1 MQTQHG
7 ADAEKAI
14 MARERQFHAR
24 VMVDWNNNGLFDH
37 ELSNISKFV
46 SEVTVDRALKGSAPE
61 EILLVEGSSAAQL
74 DLTLGGEYR
83 GMSLPSIFSPYN
95 GLSPLY
101 TRDQVGCEIKYELG
115 IETVLGTAYY
125 PQFVGNITTITPD
138 RADAEVSIEALDRV
152 EKLRKPVFL
161 AHWAIT
167 DYWTNRGRTLA
178 QLQDTQNVI
187 QTCLQQCDVSAT
199 KYRPAYRPEL
209 NVPDDGIDGVGIFIP
224 FNGGIMPTV
233 GWLDNL
239 AASEFPATESGG
251 PQMYVSNAAQ
261 AHPLSPEPTKRPIA
275 LRGTEGATDGDLL
288 KYWVIDR
295 RLTDI
300 TGEHMLGMM
309 LMTDTSKASGS
320 WHITAPNTVLLEYRC
335 GHGRV
340 IKLWVGANQ
349 IWGQL
354 VNENNGFQNITPKVT
369 IPSGQQ
375 SVEIFLKFDTTT
387 QSGTRASL
395 RVGNTSTGWQYI
407 SNGWPG
413 DTPEDLLQGLLSVY
427 HRAGMYD
434 VCYAFRNM
442 YGTAAE
448 PETSLWRQAKY
459 AAVLDEGIN
468 TLSFNP
474 GVNGQDAWEVITD
487 VAAAEFGSVFWD
499 ENGHFRFWNYNT
511 IKAKQDT
518 PVRTISTD
526 QLTGLKVTNS
536 LDSVRNIYTVQASKK
551 RSTIA
556 VVYSSPGVDSFF
568 VPGGSI
574 RQFKIPVKN
583 VQFMEPRKL
592 WRYTKLPADGSGG
605 AGDTFGQWNEWVT
618 HGYVMQLQYGNGWR
632 EPDFSN
638 VQLDIT
644 AWFDKDGYMVVEI
657 INPWAENARLA
668 VSNQP
673 TVGNADSQPA
683 MKINGTKI
691 IEYDD
696 IALATSDRPSISKYG
711 PRNYEAKGEWYQ
723 EYYNLENLMSTLI
736 PRTVKPIP
744 STQDIRIAGD
754 PRLQLGDVLYLD
766 DVDGFGEQ
774 MRVQIYGITRTF
786 SVTNGLTDTLTV
798 EMLRP
803 AGVGIWDSTQYGR
816 WDQSFIWS

>member
-1 MQTQHG
+1 MQTHG
-7 ADAEKAI
+7 GIEAEKAI
-14 MARERQFHAR
+14 LAHERDIQAR
-24 VMVDWNNNGLFDH
+24 VVVDWNNNGLYNHD
-37 ELSNISKFV
+37 LSNLSTFV
-46 SEVTVDRALKGSAPE
+46 SKVTLDKALKGSAPE

-74 DLTLGGEYR
+74 DITISGTYK
-83 GMSLPSIFSPYN
+83 GMPFPAIFSPYN

-101 TRDQVGCEIKYELG
+101 TKDQIGAEIRYDLG
-115 IETVLGTAYY
+115 IETALGTIWYS
-125 PQFVGNITTITPD
+125 QFVGNISTITPD
-138 RADAEVSIEALDRV
+138 RGDGDVSISCLDRV

-161 AHWAIT
+161 APWAII

-209 NVPDDGIDGVGIFIP
+209 NVPDNGLDGVGIFVP

-239 AASEFPATESGG
+239 QAVEFPATESGG
-251 PQMYVSNAAQ
+251 PPMYVSQAAQ
-261 AHPLSPEPTKRPIA
+261 AHPNSPNPENRPMA
-275 LRGTEGATDGDLL
+275 LRGTEGATDGDML
-288 KYWVIDR
+288 KYWVVDRTLTKID
-295 RLTDI
+295 
-300 TGEHMLGMM
+300 GEHYLGMM

-320 WHITAPNTVLLEYRC
+320 WHITAPNTVLVEYRC
-335 GHGRV
+335 GFGRV
-340 IKLWVGANQ
+340 IKIWVGANQ

-354 VNENNGFQNITPKVT
+354 VNENNGFQNITPKLT

-375 SVEIFLKFDTTT
+375 SVEIFLKFDTTAE
-387 QSGTRASL
+387 SGTRAAL

-413 DTPEDLLQGLLSVY
+413 DTPTDLLQGLMTVY

-442 YGTAAE
+442 YGTSASTE
-448 PETSLWRQAKY
+448 DSLWKQAKY
-459 AAVLDEGIN
+459 AAVLDEGVN

-474 GVNGQDAWEVITD
+474 GVNGKDAWDVITD

-499 ENGHFRFWNYNT
+499 EVGNFRFWNYNT
-511 IKAKQDT
+511 IKDKQNN

-526 QLTGLKVTNS
+526 DIEGLRITNS
-536 LDSVRNIYTVQASKK
+536 LDSVRNIYSVQASKK
-551 RSTIA
+551 RSTTG
-556 VVYSSPGVDSFF
+556 VVYSSPGVETFY
-568 VPGGSI
+568 VAPGFS
-574 RQFKIPVKN
+574 RTRFKVPVKD
-583 VQFMEPRKL
+583 VLFMEPRGL
-592 WRYTKLPADGSGG
+592 IRYTKLPPGTD
-605 AGDTFGQWNEWVT
+605 AGNTFPQWNEWVT
-618 HGYVMQLQYGNGWR
+618 HGYVMQLLYGDGWR
-632 EPDFSN
+632 EPDFAN
-638 VQLDIT
+638 VTLGVR
-644 AWFDKDGYMVVEI
+644 AWFDKDGFMVVEI
-657 INPWAENARLA
+657 TNGWAEAARLA

-691 IEYDD
+691 IDYDD
-696 IALATSDRPSISKYG
+696 IALATSDRPSINKYG
-711 PRNYEAKGEWYQ
+711 PRNYQATGDWYQ
-723 EYYNLENLMSTLI
+723 EYYNFENLMGTLL

-744 STQDIRIAGD
+744 TTQDIQIAGD
-754 PRLQLGDVLYLD
+754 PRLQLADTLFLD
-766 DVDGFGEQ
+766 DMDGFGEQ
-774 MRVQIYGITRTF
+774 MRVQIFGLRREF
-786 SVTNGLTDTLTV
+786 SVKSGLTDTLTV

-803 AGVGIWDSTQYGR
+803 AGVGIWDSSQYGR

>member
-1 MQTQHG
+1 MQTHG
-7 ADAEKAI
+7 GTDAEKAI
-14 MARERQFHAR
+14 LAQERQFHAR
-24 VMVDWNNNGLFDH
+24 VVVDWYNNGLYNH
-37 ELSNISKFV
+37 PLSDV
-46 SEVTVDRALKGSAPE
+46 STYVASASTDRALKGSAPE
-61 EILLVEGSSAAQL
+61 EILLIEGSSAAQL
-74 DLTLGGEYR
+74 KVNLGGEYK
-83 GMSLPSIFSPYN
+83 GMQLPLIFSPYN

-101 TRDQVGCEIKYELG
+101 TQDQIGSEIKYELG
-115 IETVLGTAYY
+115 IETALGVVWY
-125 PQFVGNITTITPD
+125 PQFIGNISTITPD
-138 RADAEVSIEALDRV
+138 RKRNDVTITALDRV

-161 AHWAIT
+161 AHWAII

-199 KYRPAYRPEL
+199 KFRPAYRPEL
-209 NVPDDGIDGVGIFIP
+209 NVPDNGLDGVGIFVP

-239 AASEFPATESGG
+239 QAVEFPATESGG
-251 PQMYVSNAAQ
+251 PAMYVSQAAQ
-261 AHPLSPEPTKRPIA
+261 AHPLSPEPTNRPIA
-275 LRGTEGATDGDLL
+275 LRGTEGTTDGDVL
-288 KYWVIDR
+288 KFWPIDR
-295 RLTDI
+295 TLTKID
-300 TGEHMLGMM
+300 GEHMLGMM

-335 GHGRV
+335 GYGRV

-354 VNENNGFQNITPKVT
+354 VNENNGFQNITPKLT

-387 QSGTRASL
+387 QSGTRAHL

-413 DTPEDLLQGLLSVY
+413 DTPADLLQGLLTVY

-434 VCYAFRNM
+434 VCYSFRNV
-442 YGTAAE
+442 YGSSAAL
-448 PETSLWRQAKY
+448 ETSLWKQAKY

-474 GVNGQDAWEVITD
+474 GVNGKDAWEVITEA
-487 VAAAEFGSVFWD
+487 VAAEFGSVFWD
-499 ENGHFRFWNYNT
+499 ESGYFRFWNYNT
-511 IKAKQDT
+511 IKGKQDS

-526 QLTGLKVTNS
+526 QITGLQITNS
-536 LDSVRNIYTVQASKK
+536 LDSVRNIYSVQASKK
-551 RSTIA
+551 RSTTG
-556 VVYSSPGVDSFF
+556 VVYSSPGVETFYVRNNSLT
-568 VPGGSI
+568 
-574 RQFKIPVKN
+574 RFKVPVKD
-583 VQFMEPRKL
+583 VLFMEPRGL
-592 WRYTKLPADGSGG
+592 IRYTKLPPGTD
-605 AGDTFGQWNEWVT
+605 AGNTFPQWNEWVT
-618 HGYVMQLQYGNGWR
+618 HGYVMQLLYGDGWR
-632 EPDFSN
+632 EPDFVN
-638 VQLDIT
+638 VTLGVR
-644 AWFDKDGYMVVEI
+644 AWFDKDGFMVVEI
-657 INPWAENARLA
+657 NNPWSEAARLA

-691 IEYDD
+691 IDYDD
-696 IALATSDRPSISKYG
+696 IALTTSDRPSINKYG
-711 PRNYEAKGEWYQ
+711 ARNYEAKGEWYQ
-723 EYYNLENLMSTLI
+723 EYFNLENLMGTLL

-744 STQDIRIAGD
+744 TTQDITMAGD
-754 PRLQLGDVLYLD
+754 PRLQLGDTLYLD
-766 DVDGFGEQ
+766 DNDGFGEQ
-774 MRVQIYGITRTF
+774 MRVQIYGINREF
-786 SVTNGLTDTLTV
+786 SVDSGLTDTLTV

-803 AGVGIWDSTQYGR
+803 AGVGIWDSSQYGR

>member
-1 MQTQHG
+1 MQTHGG

-14 MARERQFHAR
+14 LSRDRRIRARIL
-24 VMVDWNNNGLFDH
+24 VDWDNNGLFQH
-37 ELSNISKFV
+37 ALSDISKYV
-46 SEVTVDRALKGSAPE
+46 SVASTDRALKGSAPE
-61 EILLVEGSSAAQL
+61 EMLLIEGSSAAQL
-74 DLTLGGEYR
+74 SLTLGGVYK
-83 GMSLPSIFSPYN
+83 GMQLPLIFSPYN

-101 TRDQVGCEIKYELG
+101 TKDQIGSEIKYDLG
-115 IETVLGTAYY
+115 IDTALGTVWY
-125 PQFVGNITTITPD
+125 PQFVGNISTITPNRQD
-138 RADAEVSIEALDRV
+138 NEVDLVALDRV

-161 AHWAIT
+161 APWAII

-199 KYRPAYRPEL
+199 KYRPTYRPEL
-209 NVPDDGIDGVGIFIP
+209 NVPDDGLDGVGIFVP

-239 AASEFPATESGG
+239 QSVEFPATEAGG
-251 PQMYVSNAAQ
+251 PPMYVSQAAQ
-261 AHPLSPEPTKRPIA
+261 AHPNSPEPNNRPMA
-275 LRGTEGATDGDLL
+275 LRGTEGTTDGDLL
-288 KYWVIDR
+288 KFWVIDR
-295 RLTDI
+295 TLTDI
-300 TGEHMLGMM
+300 AGEHHLGMM

-320 WHITAPNTVLLEYRC
+320 WHITAPDTVLLEYRC
-335 GHGRV
+335 GFGRV
-340 IKLWVGANQ
+340 IKLWVGSNKM
-349 IWGQL
+349 WGQL

-375 SVEIFLKFDTTT
+375 SVEVFLKFDTTT
-387 QSGTRASL
+387 QSGTRAHL

-413 DTPEDLLQGLLSVY
+413 DTPPDLLQGLLSVY

-442 YGTAAE
+442 YGTSAAYE
-448 PETSLWRQAKY
+448 GSLWRQAKY

-487 VAAAEFGSVFWD
+487 AAAAEFGSVFWD
-499 ENGHFRFWNYNT
+499 ESGVFHFWNYNT
-511 IKAKQDT
+511 IKAKQDF

-526 QLTGLKVTNS
+526 QISGLQITNS
-536 LDSVRNIYTVQASKK
+536 LDSVRNIYSVQASKR
-551 RSTIA
+551 RSTTG
-556 VVYSSPGVDSFF
+556 VVYSSPGVETFY
-568 VPGGSI
+568 VPGGAVFTT
-574 RQFKIPVKN
+574 RFKVPVKD
-583 VQFMEPRKL
+583 VLFMEPRGL
-592 WRYTKLPADGSGG
+592 IRYTKLPPGTP
-605 AGDTFGQWNEWVT
+605 AGDTFAQWNEWVT
-618 HGYVMQLQYGNGWR
+618 HGYVMQLLYGDGWR
-632 EPDFSN
+632 EPNFNN
-638 VQLDIT
+638 VTLGIT
-644 AWFDKDGYMVVEI
+644 AWFDKDGFMVVQI
-657 INPWAENARLA
+657 NNPWTEPARLA

-691 IEYDD
+691 IDYDD
-696 IALATSDRPSISKYG
+696 IAIATSDRPSINKYG
-711 PRNYEAKGEWYQ
+711 ARNFEAKGDWYQ
-723 EYYNLENLMSTLI
+723 EYFNFENLMGTLL

-744 STQDIRIAGD
+744 TTQDIRMAGD

-774 MRVQIYGITRTF
+774 MRVQIYGIRREY
-786 SVTNGLTDTLTV
+786 SVTSGLTDTLTV